1 MNIKQAF
8 LLAIKSL
15 LSSKMRSFLT
25 MLGIIIGIAAV
36 IILVSLM
43 NGLSKS
49 ILDSFEDMG
58 TNLISV
64 EVMGRGSNRSV
75 TFTEMQAL
83 MAENP
88 ELISGVS
95 PNVSVGVKVK
105 KDTESLTANCIGINE
120 DYYDIKNVKM
130 ASGRFINYLDVA
142 RRQKVCILGAYEVT
156 KLFGG
161 IDPLGE
167 EVKINGDSYTVIGTL
182 TEKADAEE
190 GSADDTVIIPY
201 TLATRLSGNG
211 TISSYYISASS
222 KDTVNQASALVKAKL
237 YQAFQSEDYY
247 MVMSSGEI
255 IEEINEMM
263 GIMGT
268 VLIGIAGISLLVGGI
283 GIMNIML
290 VSVSERVREIGI
302 RKSLGG
308 RRKDILGQFIIEAAT
323 TSIIGGIIGIILGVI
338 LSYGAGKLIDLT
350 AVPSVTAIIVA
361 VSVSAAIGIVFGYL
375 PASKAAKMHPIE
387 ALREN

>member
-375 PASKAAKMHPIE
+375 PASKAAKMYPIE

>member
-1 MNIKQAF
+1 
-8 LLAIKSL
+8 
-15 LSSKMRSFLT
+15 MRSFLT

-375 PASKAAKMHPIE
+375 PASKAAKMYPIE

>member
-1 MNIKQAF
+1 
-8 LLAIKSL
+8 
-15 LSSKMRSFLT
+15 
-25 MLGIIIGIAAV
+25 
-36 IILVSLM
+36 
-43 NGLSKS
+43 
-49 ILDSFEDMG
+49 
-58 TNLISV
+58 
-64 EVMGRGSNRSV
+64 
-75 TFTEMQAL
+75 
-83 MAENP
+83 
-88 ELISGVS
+88 
-95 PNVSVGVKVK
+95 
-105 KDTESLTANCIGINE
+105 
-120 DYYDIKNVKM
+120 
-130 ASGRFINYLDVA
+130 
-142 RRQKVCILGAYEVT
+142 
-156 KLFGG
+156 
-161 IDPLGE
+161 
-167 EVKINGDSYTVIGTL
+167 
-182 TEKADAEE
+182 
-190 GSADDTVIIPY
+190 VIIPY

>member
-161 IDPLGE
+161 INPLGE